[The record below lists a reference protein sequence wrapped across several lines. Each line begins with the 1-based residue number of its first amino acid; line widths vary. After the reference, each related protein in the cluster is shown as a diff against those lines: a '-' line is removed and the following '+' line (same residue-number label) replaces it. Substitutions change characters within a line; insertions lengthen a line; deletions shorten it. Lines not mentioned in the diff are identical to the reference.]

1 MVRATRLKLGQ
12 EHESVR
18 SPLQAANVL
27 SYLGTQQAGG
37 TKMLD
42 APLQILVGGLATILF
57 ARRGNRWWL
66 AAGKGV
72 LVSALFSTI
81 LGIVLA
87 ITAGT
92 DWSKVWRRR

>member
-1 MVRATRLKLGQ
+1 
-12 EHESVR
+12 
-18 SPLQAANVL
+18 
-27 SYLGTQQAGG
+27 
-37 TKMLD
+37 MLD

-57 ARRGNRWWL
+57 ARRGDRWWL
-66 AAGKGV
+66 ATGKGM
-72 LVSALFSTI
+72 LVSFVFSTV

>member
-1 MVRATRLKLGQ
+1 
-12 EHESVR
+12 
-18 SPLQAANVL
+18 
-27 SYLGTQQAGG
+27 
-37 TKMLD
+37 MLD

-92 DWSKVWRRR
+92 DWSKVWRRQ